1 MAAKRRAK
9 PAARKER
16 KPAKPRRA
24 ERAAKAAPVAD
35 EEKPAMPLESAL
47 AVATGIM
54 LIVALLLL
62 DYEKGAHYGTGM
74 FFKGS
79 YGAQAEGG
87 E

>member
-9 PAARKER
+9 TAPPKER
-16 KPAKPRRA
+16 KTAKPARA
-24 ERAAKAAPVAD
+24 ERAPKAVAD
-35 EEKPAMPLESAL
+35 EEKASMPLESAL

-54 LIVALLLL
+54 LLLALILV
-62 DYEKGAHYGTGM
+62 DYEKGVHYGEGM

-79 YGAQAEGG
+79 YGASADSG